1 MIRPCCGSFLV
12 LAGNV
17 HFPPNGSILGVG
29 TMFVVCRLLLL
40 VLMAGWYRSLFLFLF
55 LFFVLCAFL
64 EDVVCVFVCDEHMV
78 YGWDRVI

>member
-1 MIRPCCGSFLV
+1 
-12 LAGNV
+12 
-17 HFPPNGSILGVG
+17 
-29 TMFVVCRLLLL
+29 MFVVCRLLLL